1 MKEEWFFL
9 FISYFGEEGNS
20 IRYRYVINCL
30 DLELAGIVEFDKS
43 LKEIDYKDPKELI
56 KQVDEKRI
64 REIKAMDKKM
74 TKNNELYIMLTVYYV
89 LNYYHMLDRFP
100 YETGYIN
107 PLNADEYFKHK
118 DLIEQSMDRFRKNRE
133 IEKNLKIK

>member
-74 TKNNELYIMLTVYYV
+74 TKN
-89 LNYYHMLDRFP
+89 
-100 YETGYIN
+100 
-107 PLNADEYFKHK
+107 K
-118 DLIEQSMDRFRKNRE
+118 
-133 IEKNLKIK
+133 